1 VAAVLSVL
9 LDAAPVGFAYY
20 DRERRYVHINQS
32 LAAANGATPAE
43 HIGRTIAEMVP
54 EVAPH
59 AEPLI
64 DRVLATGEAVLNLEM
79 EGRAEAD
86 GSPTFWRTGW
96 YPVRSTTDGSCTGV
110 AVVATDISDVVAA
123 GAALQRTALTLQR
136 SLLPA
141 QVPSTEELEVAA
153 RYSAGA
159 ADTVVGGDWYDVI
172 AMGGG
177 RLAVVIGDVMG
188 RGVPAAAVMGQLRT
202 AARTCAK
209 LDLRPADVADVLDG
223 LLVDLDQDSIAT
235 CIYGAF
241 DPHTRELRVASA
253 GHPPPVLRSP
263 DGSVRTLDLDV
274 SAPLGIGDA
283 KREVSVQL
291 PPGSVLALYTDGL
304 IEARGSDLGAG
315 IAALCRTVAEGPQ
328 GLEELADAV
337 MATVSGSLDDVAL
350 LLLRVPEDVDARSRT
365 VSVPVP
371 LEHAELSSVRHA
383 LEATLRAWH
392 VPEDLVDTGT
402 LLASELATNALVH
415 GIGGVELRLRLSRS
429 SLLLESVDGGRHMP
443 RRRRTDQDDEHG
455 RGLQLV
461 AALAHRWGF
470 RPSDDGKVVWVEFDL
485 SAGEEPSPEPQSPE
499 HQSPE
504 QQSPEQQSLEQQ
516 SPEPQS
522 P

>member
-1 VAAVLSVL
+1 
-9 LDAAPVGFAYY
+9 
-20 DRERRYVHINQS
+20 
-32 LAAANGATPAE
+32 
-43 HIGRTIAEMVP
+43 
-54 EVAPH
+54 
-59 AEPLI
+59 
-64 DRVLATGEAVLNLEM
+64 
-79 EGRAEAD
+79 
-86 GSPTFWRTGW
+86 
-96 YPVRSTTDGSCTGV
+96 
-110 AVVATDISDVVAA
+110 
-123 GAALQRTALTLQR
+123 
-136 SLLPA
+136 
-141 QVPSTEELEVAA
+141 VAA

-304 IEARGSDLGAG
+304 IEARGSDLGSG
-315 IAALCRTVAEGPQ
+315 IAALLPGGGRRTPGARGAGGRRDGDGAGQRRRRRAAAAEGAGGRRRALPHRF
-328 GLEELADAV
+328 GAGAAEALGRCRRC
-337 MATVSGSLDDVAL
+337 ATHSSRRCG
-350 LLLRVPEDVDARSRT
+350 PGRSPT
-365 VSVPVP
+365 T
-371 LEHAELSSVRHA
+371 SS
-383 LEATLRAWH
+383 
-392 VPEDLVDTGT
+392 DTGT

-415 GIGGVELRLRLSRS
+415 GIGGRGAAAAPEPGPPAARVAGRRPPHAAPPTGR
-429 SLLLESVDGGRHMP
+429 GGR
-443 RRRRTDQDDEHG
+443 RGG

-485 SAGEEPSPEPQSPE
+485 CGE
-499 HQSPE
+499 
-504 QQSPEQQSLEQQ
+504 
-516 SPEPQS
+516 
-522 P
+522 